1 MSQANSYMKE
11 NGIFV
16 REYGEVSS
24 DTVLLASDQLTPSSA
39 DKTPAGLNVET
50 NCGKAT
56 GNGEIPAAEFVHD
69 LIWVDTGACCFA
81 LYLKLNADKV
91 LLKQSPLAL
100 AKALKVILTT
110 QDNSYTQ
117 ESCLEFFGDCKSGRC
132 FHRLYWLLIG

>member
-16 REYGEVSS
+16 REYGDVSS
-24 DTVLLASDQLTPSSA
+24 DTVLLASDQLTPSSV
-39 DKTPAGLNVET
+39 DKTPAGLNTET
-50 NCGKAT
+50 DCGKGT
-56 GNGEIPAAEFVHD
+56 GNGEIQTAEFVND

-100 AKALKVILTT
+100 AKALKVIHTT
-110 QDNSYTQ
+110 QEYSYPQ
-117 ESCLEFFGDCKSGRC
+117 ESCLEFF
-132 FHRLYWLLIG
+132 W